1 MEGSSDIEESVP
13 YVADSL
19 IHPGPTGDFSDQRKL
34 YDEIVAPH
42 EEELA
47 VSFRR
52 VRDFVD
58 EVMDEAC
65 QRLWMDC
72 PQTTRRD
79 FENKDASPLFGYPD
93 GCCLSIVEETLRALD
108 EILEDEAPYL
118 VRFIE
123 NGGVFAKRWGAYRT
137 SQGKDVLQ
145 NFIQIGDRVWDV
157 AFEEME
163 PGESRKVAVSR
174 ISDGKYRNFA
184 TLAEAVSVTEKYY
197 PKTRHYPSVGLLGWM
212 GTFHSNVVFHE
223 PTGYLMRGGGNLHFS
238 YDEVLRYL
246 TESADAH
253 PSDAEAGMLAAVEDA
268 LAFRRGDLSE
278 ISTFVLEEIHSHLS
292 TPVKRRSG
300 LPRLAGHAKHF
311 YERQAQR
318 C

>member
-1 MEGSSDIEESVP
+1 MSTRPSFESESLSS
-13 YVADSL
+13 ADSL

-42 EEELA
+42 EGELA
-47 VSFRR
+47 ASFGR

-93 GCCLSIVEETLRALD
+93 GCCLAIVEETLRALGGIM
-108 EILEDEAPYL
+108 EGEAPYL

-123 NGGVFAKRWGAYRT
+123 SGGVFAKRWGAYRT

-163 PGESRKVAVSR
+163 P
-174 ISDGKYRNFA
+174 
-184 TLAEAVSVTEKYY
+184 
-197 PKTRHYPSVGLLGWM
+197 
-212 GTFHSNVVFHE
+212 
-223 PTGYLMRGGGNLHFS
+223 
-238 YDEVLRYL
+238 
-246 TESADAH
+246 
-253 PSDAEAGMLAAVEDA
+253 
-268 LAFRRGDLSE
+268 
-278 ISTFVLEEIHSHLS
+278 
-292 TPVKRRSG
+292 
-300 LPRLAGHAKHF
+300 
-311 YERQAQR
+311 
-318 C
+318 